1 MKAWAGSVAVKEL
14 PYLQWRHSQS
24 RAESPEGLHRVSRAT
39 AHRAALR
46 PHRHAGR
53 RRKHL
58 PTRPRGCRRVAGR
71 VPGRSWG
78 DECLAGVCARLGGEC
93 GVGSRRLRPGT
104 PSWRRGDSRLPGSP
118 HLHPKHRRAHRS
130 AVSPARRVRHLHLA
144 AAAGL
149 AWCGDAVCGDRA
161 CVAVAR
167 ADSVGAG
174 VGCVLR
180 SIDVPRR
187 PFGDRPRGSDCSGT
201 PRQHRARH
209 CGGGPRSEHRV
220 MDRTAPSLAWSL
232 ERFRDYLALEA
243 GNSGHTVASYQRDIT
258 RLAEYA
264 TSRGAK
270 APEQLSAPQLREF
283 IYFLKDLGL
292 APTTIRRQISA
303 IRTYFKFLV
312 GEGLATRDPS
322 ERIESP
328 KRWRTLPEVL
338 TVAEIEQLLAAPNTD
353 EPLAIRDR
361 ALLEFAYA
369 TGARVSE
376 LVALKLQDILFE
388 DGVAR
393 VFGKGAKERLVPVG
407 RRALGAVALYAREI
421 RPTLDR
427 GKARGILFLNARGT
441 PLSRVGAWGVIKAT
455 ARRAGLAKRVT
466 PHTLRHTFA
475 THLLEGGADLR
486 AVQEMLGH
494 VDLATTQLYTHV
506 DRDYLRSVLKSY
518 HPRA

>member
-1 MKAWAGSVAVKEL
+1 MD
-14 PYLQWRHSQS
+14 HS
-24 RAESPEGLHRVSRAT
+24 SP
-39 AHRAALR
+39 
-46 PHRHAGR
+46 
-53 RRKHL
+53 
-58 PTRPRGCRRVAGR
+58 
-71 VPGRSWG
+71 
-78 DECLAGVCARLGGEC
+78 
-93 GVGSRRLRPGT
+93 
-104 PSWRRGDSRLPGSP
+104 SP
-118 HLHPKHRRAHRS
+118 P
-130 AVSPARRVRHLHLA
+130 
-144 AAAGL
+144 
-149 AWCGDAVCGDRA
+149 
-161 CVAVAR
+161 
-167 ADSVGAG
+167 
-174 VGCVLR
+174 
-180 SIDVPRR
+180 
-187 PFGDRPRGSDCSGT
+187 
-201 PRQHRARH
+201 
-209 CGGGPRSEHRV
+209 
-220 MDRTAPSLAWSL
+220 LAWSL

-243 GNSGHTVASYQRDIT
+243 GNSANTVESYLRDIM
-258 RLAEYA
+258 RLTEYA

-270 APEQLSAPQLREF
+270 TPQQLSAAQLREF

-312 GEGLATRDPS
+312 GEGIAARDPS

-328 KRWRTLPEVL
+328 KRWRTLPAVL
-338 TVAEIEQLLAAPNTD
+338 TLPEIDKLLAAPNTD

-369 TGARVSE
+369 TGVRVSE
-376 LVALKLQDILFE
+376 LVALKLQDIMFE

-427 GKARGILFLNARGT
+427 GKTHGFLFLNARGT

-494 VDLATTQLYTHV
+494 VDLSTTQLYTHV
-506 DRDYLRSVLKSY
+506 DRDYLRTVHKSY
-518 HPRA
+518 HPRP

>member
-1 MKAWAGSVAVKEL
+1 MD
-14 PYLQWRHSQS
+14 HS
-24 RAESPEGLHRVSRAT
+24 SP
-39 AHRAALR
+39 
-46 PHRHAGR
+46 P
-53 RRKHL
+53 
-58 PTRPRGCRRVAGR
+58 PP
-71 VPGRSWG
+71 
-78 DECLAGVCARLGGEC
+78 
-93 GVGSRRLRPGT
+93 
-104 PSWRRGDSRLPGSP
+104 
-118 HLHPKHRRAHRS
+118 RS
-130 AVSPARRVRHLHLA
+130 AASP
-144 AAAGL
+144 
-149 AWCGDAVCGDRA
+149 
-161 CVAVAR
+161 VAR
-167 ADSVGAG
+167 A
-174 VGCVLR
+174 
-180 SIDVPRR
+180 
-187 PFGDRPRGSDCSGT
+187 F
-201 PRQHRARH
+201 H
-209 CGGGPRSEHRV
+209 
-220 MDRTAPSLAWSL
+220 L

-243 GNSGHTVASYQRDIT
+243 GNSGNTVESYLRDIT

-264 TSRGAK
+264 TSRGATT
-270 APEQLSAPQLREF
+270 PEQLSAAQLREF

-312 GEGLATRDPS
+312 GEGMAARDPS

-328 KRWRTLPEVL
+328 KRWRTLPAVL
-338 TVAEIEQLLAAPNTD
+338 TVPEIDKLLAAPNTD

-369 TGARVSE
+369 TGVRVSE
-376 LVALKLQDILFE
+376 LVALKLQDIMFE
-388 DGVAR
+388 DGIAR

-427 GKARGILFLNARGT
+427 GKTRGFLFLNARGT

-494 VDLATTQLYTHV
+494 ADLSTTQLYTHV
-506 DRDYLRSVLKSY
+506 DRDYLRTVHKSY
-518 HPRA
+518 HPRG

>member
-1 MKAWAGSVAVKEL
+1 MD
-14 PYLQWRHSQS
+14 R
-24 RAESPEGLHRVSRAT
+24 
-39 AHRAALR
+39 
-46 PHRHAGR
+46 
-53 RRKHL
+53 
-58 PTRPRGCRRVAGR
+58 
-71 VPGRSWG
+71 
-78 DECLAGVCARLGGEC
+78 
-93 GVGSRRLRPGT
+93 
-104 PSWRRGDSRLPGSP
+104 
-118 HLHPKHRRAHRS
+118 
-130 AVSPARRVRHLHLA
+130 SPA
-144 AAAGL
+144 
-149 AWCGDAVCGDRA
+149 
-161 CVAVAR
+161 
-167 ADSVGAG
+167 
-174 VGCVLR
+174 
-180 SIDVPRR
+180 P
-187 PFGDRPRGSDCSGT
+187 P
-201 PRQHRARH
+201 
-209 CGGGPRSEHRV
+209 
-220 MDRTAPSLAWSL
+220 LAWSL

-243 GNSGHTVASYQRDIT
+243 GNSGNTVASYLRDIT

-264 TSRGAK
+264 TSHGAK
-270 APEQLSAPQLREF
+270 SPEQLSAARLREF

-292 APTTIRRQISA
+292 ATTTISRQISA

-312 GEGLATRDPS
+312 GEGLAARDPS
-322 ERIESP
+322 ERLESP
-328 KRWRTLPEVL
+328 KRWRTLPAVLSVPEV
-338 TVAEIEQLLAAPNTD
+338 EQLLQAPNTD

-369 TGARVSE
+369 TGVRVSE

-407 RRALGAVALYAREI
+407 RRALGAVALYARQI

-427 GKARGILFLNARGT
+427 GHGRGVLFLNARGT
-441 PLSRVGAWGVIKAT
+441 PLSRVGAWGVIKAS

-506 DRDYLRSVLKSY
+506 DREYLRTVHKSY